1 MDVAA
6 ASPLAAPAPIV
17 APARA
22 AHARLDSVDLLRG
35 AVMILMAL
43 DHARDFFTDTFFDPL
58 DLSRTTPALYFTRWI
73 THFCAPVFMFLAGTG
88 ASLSLGR
95 GKTKQQLARFLIT
108 RGLFLI
114 AADQIVMRILWL
126 SRVGVDPFIAGTL
139 TGLGWSM
146 VALAGFIW
154 LPSSAIVAIAVVLV
168 AGHDAFDR
176 FTGAAWGSLQWI
188 WALLHGNLAAPS
200 PHLFSLYP
208 IVPWIGVMA
217 LGYVAGGL
225 YRIDATKRRQV
236 LFALGTGLCALFLA
250 LRWANVYGDPN
261 VWTPQAT
268 GLGTLLS
275 FLNCGKYRPSLLY
288 LCMTLGPALI
298 ALAALER
305 VRVPVAN
312 VVLLYGRVPMFYYFA
327 HIALLHA
334 AAFCAAAV
342 AGKPLPFTA
351 VFALD
356 GSNPIPNYGWPLAV
370 VYAAWISSVAVLYPA
385 CRWYWELKKRSD
397 AWILGYV

>member
-1 MDVAA
+1 MDIAATPIAA
-6 ASPLAAPAPIV
+6 APPV
-17 APARA
+17 ALPARA
-22 AHARLDSVDLLRG
+22 ASVRIDSVDLLRG

-95 GKTKQQLARFLIT
+95 GKTKQQLARFLLT

-114 AADQIVMRILWL
+114 AADQTIMRVLWF
-126 SRVGVDPFIAGTL
+126 SRVGVDPFIAATL

-154 LPSSAIVAIAVVLV
+154 LPSSAIAAIAVVLV
-168 AGHDAFDR
+168 AGHDAFDG
-176 FTGAAWGSLQWI
+176 FTGAAWGSLQWV

-200 PHLFSLYP
+200 AHVLSAYP
-208 IVPWIGVMA
+208 IVPWAGVMA

-225 YRIDATKRRQV
+225 YRIDATRRRQV
-236 LFALGTGLCALFLA
+236 LFALGAGLCALFLA
-250 LRWANVYGDPN
+250 LRWANVYGDPH

-268 GLGTLLS
+268 GFRTLLS
-275 FLNCGKYRPSLLY
+275 FLNCGKYPPSLLY

-305 VRVPVAN
+305 VRGPVAN

-351 VFALD
+351 MFALD
-356 GSNPIPNYGWPLAV
+356 SSNPIPGYGWPLGV

-397 AWILGYV
+397 SWILGYV